1 MYVCTYV
8 CMYVQNSV
16 CTMHVHVH
24 VVCSDKMIVLA
35 VAIYCVVSFA
45 IISMDEIY
53 SVWCA
58 TDTDLG

>member
-1 MYVCTYV
+1 MYVH
-8 CMYVQNSV
+8 NSV
-16 CTMHVHVH
+16 CTMHVHVRH